1 MKKVV
6 TLLSL
11 ILSAPLALAATD
23 AQVNEAIQAGERLRE
38 QERQSLERQR
48 EAITPEKRPSGADLR
63 DKLSPSVAL
72 PAAEGRCIKLDAIKV
87 DGATLLDAW
96 ETEVFELPYLGKCIT
111 PQLAQTVLASAE
123 NYYLSRGFI
132 TTRVYLPNQDLN
144 QGKLRIVVAEGV
156 VGKIVTEGKAASVPL
171 HTTYPIAKEDPLSI
185 RDLEQA
191 VDQLNAVPG
200 NDVTM
205 AVKPSALPQTSD
217 VVFNNKGEPGVM
229 GRVSLDNSGSESTGK
244 DMLGVSLRAGDL
256 LNLGEVWSV
265 SARQSLNGKD
275 LATESY
281 DLSVRIPYGYNSY
294 SLGASRS
301 GYKTIL
307 NFPISGAQLTS
318 EGSTDSVF
326 AAVDR
331 VIYRDQSSKH
341 TIGARL
347 KHDETKSYIA
357 GSLITVNSRGID
369 SLELFSESVL
379 AFGQSVLVVQPEIAM
394 GLSEVDNLPKGTN
407 TPVEN
412 PQAEFLRYKL
422 ALDFSHPFALGSLPL
437 KWRSRLQTQYSYDR
451 LYGSQQI
458 GIGGQGSIRGFY
470 DVSALGDKGFY
481 WQNSLVFKDP
491 ITIASRPGSIEYL
504 LGYDV
509 GHVHSNRPDAFRGS
523 MEGMVLGLTLNV
535 APLSFGLS
543 WGMPFRIGGGADKGE
558 SHLLT
563 TVGVDF

>member
-1 MKKVV
+1 M
-6 TLLSL
+6 
-11 ILSAPLALAATD
+11 
-23 AQVNEAIQAGERLRE
+23 
-38 QERQSLERQR
+38 
-48 EAITPEKRPSGADLR
+48 
-63 DKLSPSVAL
+63 
-72 PAAEGRCIKLDAIKV
+72 
-87 DGATLLDAW
+87 
-96 ETEVFELPYLGKCIT
+96 
-111 PQLAQTVLASAE
+111 
-123 NYYLSRGFI
+123 
-132 TTRVYLPNQDLN
+132 
-144 QGKLRIVVAEGV
+144 
-156 VGKIVTEGKAASVPL
+156 
-171 HTTYPIAKEDPLSI
+171 
-185 RDLEQA
+185 
-191 VDQLNAVPG
+191 
-200 NDVTM
+200 
-205 AVKPSALPQTSD
+205 
-217 VVFNNKGEPGVM
+217 
-229 GRVSLDNSGSESTGK
+229 
-244 DMLGVSLRAGDL
+244 
-256 LNLGEVWSV
+256 
-265 SARQSLNGKD
+265 
-275 LATESY
+275 
-281 DLSVRIPYGYNSY
+281 
-294 SLGASRS
+294 
-301 GYKTIL
+301 
-307 NFPISGAQLTS
+307 
-318 EGSTDSVF
+318 
-326 AAVDR
+326 
-331 VIYRDQSSKH
+331 
-341 TIGARL
+341 
-347 KHDETKSYIA
+347 
-357 GSLITVNSRGID
+357 
-369 SLELFSESVL
+369 L

-394 GLSEVDNLPKGTN
+394 GLSEVDNPPKGTN